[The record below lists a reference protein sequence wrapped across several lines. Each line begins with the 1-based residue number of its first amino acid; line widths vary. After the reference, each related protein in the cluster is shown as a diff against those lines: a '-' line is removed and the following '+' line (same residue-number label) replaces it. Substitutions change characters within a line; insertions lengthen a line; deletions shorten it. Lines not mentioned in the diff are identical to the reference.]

1 MLDYVMLLIICI
13 AGVGVSFQY
22 SIEPAYAELQLA
34 QNNLDLTSQTIL
46 KTKNEIVDAQVQI
59 AQIKSEIIRLRMQ
72 HTTNSNEQYYLLLD
86 HISDITILLFL
97 ATILTL
103 FLIWY
108 LWKKL
113 K

>member
-1 MLDYVMLLIICI
+1 MLDYVMLLVICI

-22 SIEPAYAELQLA
+22 TIEPAYAELQIA

-59 AQIKSEIIRLRMQ
+59 AHIKSEIIRLKTQ
-72 HTTNSNEQYYLLLD
+72 HTANSNEQYFILLD
-86 HISDITILLFL
+86 HISDITVLLFL

-103 FLIWY
+103 FLV
-108 LWKKL
+108 
-113 K
+113 